1 MNVTLE
7 NIDKLNGVITVVIE
21 PADYEEK
28 VKKAIKEFCKKAKMP
43 GFRPGM
49 VPQGLV
55 KKQYGISI
63 LAEEVN
69 KVLQENLY
77 NYIRDNKVGIL
88 GEPIS
93 SEENNNVKLE
103 DGETMTF
110 KFEIALAPEF
120 EISLDKKDK
129 IDYYTVDIPETMV
142 DSQVQ
147 MYRQRGGN
155 YEKVESY
162 QDNDMV
168 KGVITELDEA
178 GSVKE
183 NGVCKEG
190 VVMLPTY
197 FRNDDQKA
205 LFTDVKVNDVVKFN
219 PSVAYD
225 NSEAEMS
232 SLLNVDKDKVGDYK
246 GEFNFQVTEITR
258 YMPGPLNKELFDQ
271 VYPDAGITD
280 EAGFRAKIREGI
292 EGQFAKDAEYKFILD
307 VRKYAM
313 EKVGKLEFPDE
324 KLKTI
329 MKANAK
335 DETKVDEAYDKN
347 IEELTWHLIKEKLV
361 EQAQVKVDDKD
372 VVEMAKEVTR
382 MQFAQYGMLNIPEE
396 YLNNSVQEM
405 LKKRETVDNLIDRS
419 IELKL
424 AAVLKD
430 TVTLNEKKVSV
441 DEFNKSFE

>member
-1 MNVTLE
+1 
-7 NIDKLNGVITVVIE
+7 
-21 PADYEEK
+21 
-28 VKKAIKEFCKKAKMP
+28 
-43 GFRPGM
+43 
-49 VPQGLV
+49 
-55 KKQYGISI
+55 
-63 LAEEVN
+63 
-69 KVLQENLY
+69 
-77 NYIRDNKVGIL
+77 
-88 GEPIS
+88 
-93 SEENNNVKLE
+93 
-103 DGETMTF
+103 
-110 KFEIALAPEF
+110 
-120 EISLDKKDK
+120 
-129 IDYYTVDIPETMV
+129 
-142 DSQVQ
+142 
-147 MYRQRGGN
+147 
-155 YEKVESY
+155 
-162 QDNDMV
+162 
-168 KGVITELDEA
+168 
-178 GSVKE
+178 
-183 NGVCKEG
+183 
-190 VVMLPTY
+190 MLPTY